1 MEEADRSGAKLTGK
15 MGKKKKKRT
24 TNEFSIRIAR
34 FVRVGIRET
43 ETELVRQRKGMRET
57 AVVKRDF
64 LSKILYLLGEQARCM
79 RGQ

>member
-15 MGKKKKKRT
+15 TGKKKKKGT

-43 ETELVRQRKGMRET
+43 ETELVRQRKGTRET

-64 LSKILYLLGEQARCM
+64 LSKILYLLGEQARCV

>member
-15 MGKKKKKRT
+15 MGKGKKKRT

-34 FVRVGIRET
+34 FVRVGIREA
-43 ETELVRQRKGMRET
+43 ETELARQRKG
-57 AVVKRDF
+57 ARDSGAKGRCA
-64 LSKILYLLGEQARCM
+64 LSEIFYLSEGQARRV

>member
-15 MGKKKKKRT
+15 MGKKKKKT

-43 ETELVRQRKGMRET
+43 ETELVRQRKGMREA

-64 LSKILYLLGEQARCM
+64 LSKILHLLGEQARCV